1 MFFLVFPR
9 LAAEFFLDLIY
20 FPLWWYTGGI
30 LYAVSGCLNLIKT
43 GNANLAPGLW
53 IKNLF
58 VPMFGQRD
66 FQGRAVSVLIRFL
79 NFVFRSIGL
88 LLWVGVVFI
97 LLLLWIMVPLLVGYM
112 LLISLAS

>member
-30 LYAVSGCLNLIKT
+30 LYILKTCGDLIKA
-43 GNANLAPGLW
+43 GNQMLGPGLW
-53 IKNLF
+53 LRNLF

-66 FQGRAVSVLIRFL
+66 FQGRAVSVLIRFG

-88 LLWVGVVFI
+88 IMWLMIVFV
-97 LLLLWIMVPLLVGYM
+97 LLLLWVMVPLLVGYM
-112 LLISLAS
+112 FILSLGA